1 MKKIKIEIK
10 WAIIFTIVTLCWM
23 LLEKTL
29 GWHDE
34 QIADHWWLSLFFMP
48 FAILMYVLDMREKRR
63 RVYKNTLT
71 WKQGF
76 FSGLIMTVFV
86 TLLSPLAQ
94 YITHNYITPKYFENV
109 KNYSVTNELMT
120 IEVANEYFNFNSY
133 MMQAAIGAFAMGVI
147 TSAVLAFFMKRS

>member
-1 MKKIKIEIK
+1 MKKITIELK

-34 QIADHWWLSLFFMP
+34 QIADHAWLTLFFMP
-48 FAILMYVLDMREKRR
+48 FAVLMYVLLMREKRR
-63 RVYKNTLT
+63 RVFKNTLS

-76 FSGLIMTVFV
+76 IAGLIMTVFV
-86 TLLSPLAQ
+86 TILSPLSQ

-109 KNYSVTNELMT
+109 KNYSVTNDLMT
-120 IEVANEYFNFNSY
+120 IEVANEYFNFNNY
-133 MMQAAIGAFAMGVI
+133 MMQAAIGAFVI
-147 TSAVLAFFMKRS
+147 GIVTSAFVAIFMKRS